1 MGTLEIDCQN
11 SDAPRSD
18 RVGSYEVHMRILVL
32 EDEDSIRRMIS
43 ALVHARGFDVVGVAT
58 GVKALDEAS
67 KTVPDV
73 AILDLMVPGA
83 FDGFEVCRR
92 LRANERTANM
102 PIIIISALDDATSRE
117 RALEAGA
124 TTYFVKPFSAI
135 ALLKELEAVKAGRP
149 LPNATLR
156 PKM

>member
-1 MGTLEIDCQN
+1 
-11 SDAPRSD
+11 
-18 RVGSYEVHMRILVL
+18 MRILVL

-43 ALVHARGFDVVGVAT
+43 ALVQARGFEVVGVGT

-67 KTVPDV
+67 KVVPDV

-92 LRANERTANM
+92 LRSNGPTAKI
-102 PIIIISALDDATSRE
+102 PIIVISALDDPGSRE
-117 RALEAGA
+117 KAMQAGA

-149 LPNATLR
+149 SPALQKAPT
-156 PKM
+156 KS

>member
-1 MGTLEIDCQN
+1 
-11 SDAPRSD
+11 
-18 RVGSYEVHMRILVL
+18 MRILVL

-43 ALVHARGFDVVGVAT
+43 ALVQARGFEVVGVSN
-58 GVKALDEAS
+58 GVKAVDEALT
-67 KTVPDV
+67 KAPDV

-92 LRANERTANM
+92 LRQNSATAKV
-102 PIIIISALDDATSRE
+102 PIIIISALDDEGSRK

-135 ALLKELEAVKAGRP
+135 ALLKELEAVKAGKPSPTSSNGPPSLKR
-149 LPNATLR
+149 
-156 PKM
+156 

>member
-1 MGTLEIDCQN
+1 
-11 SDAPRSD
+11 
-18 RVGSYEVHMRILVL
+18 MRILVL

-43 ALVHARGFDVVGVAT
+43 ALVQARGFEVVGVGT

-67 KTVPDV
+67 KVVPDV

-92 LRANERTANM
+92 LRSNGPTAKI
-102 PIIIISALDDATSRE
+102 PIIVISALDDPTSRE
-117 RALEAGA
+117 KAMQAGA

-149 LPNATLR
+149 SPALNKQPT
-156 PKM
+156 KS

>member
-1 MGTLEIDCQN
+1 
-11 SDAPRSD
+11 
-18 RVGSYEVHMRILVL
+18 MRILVL

-43 ALVHARGFDVVGVAT
+43 ALVQARGFEVVGVGT

-67 KTVPDV
+67 KVVPDV

-92 LRANERTANM
+92 LRSNGPTSKI
-102 PIIIISALDDATSRE
+102 PIIVISALDDAASRE
-117 RALEAGA
+117 KAMQAGA

-149 LPNATLR
+149 SPALQKNPTR
-156 PKM
+156 S

>member
-1 MGTLEIDCQN
+1 
-11 SDAPRSD
+11 
-18 RVGSYEVHMRILVL
+18 MRILVL

-43 ALVHARGFDVVGVAT
+43 ALVQARGFEVVGVAS
-58 GVKALDEAS
+58 GAKALDEAM

-92 LRANERTANM
+92 LRQDPRTAKI
-102 PIIIISALDDATSRE
+102 PIIIISALDDPASRKK
-117 RALEAGA
+117 ALDAGA

-135 ALLKELEAVKAGRP
+135 ALLKELEAVKAGKP
-149 LPNATLR
+149 SPSSFHMKAVK
-156 PKM
+156 PSGS

>member
-1 MGTLEIDCQN
+1 
-11 SDAPRSD
+11 
-18 RVGSYEVHMRILVL
+18 MRILVL

-43 ALVHARGFDVVGVAT
+43 ALVQARGFEVIGVGT

-67 KTVPDV
+67 KVVPDV

-92 LRANERTANM
+92 LRSNGPTAKI
-102 PIIIISALDDATSRE
+102 PIIVISALDDPTSRE
-117 RALEAGA
+117 KAMQAGA

-135 ALLKELEAVKAGRP
+135 ALLKELEAMKARRP
-149 LPNATLR
+149 SPALQKTPTKA
-156 PKM
+156 

>member
-1 MGTLEIDCQN
+1 
-11 SDAPRSD
+11 
-18 RVGSYEVHMRILVL
+18 MRILVL

-43 ALVHARGFDVVGVAT
+43 ALVQARGFEVVGVAS

-83 FDGFEVCRR
+83 FDGFEVIRR
-92 LRANERTANM
+92 LRSATPTSKI
-102 PIIIISALDDATSRE
+102 PIIVISALDDAASRE
-117 RALEAGA
+117 KAMQAGA

-135 ALLKELEAVKAGRP
+135 ALLKELEAVKAGKP
-149 LPNATLR
+149 LPSQSQSSMKAVK
-156 PKM
+156 P

>member
-1 MGTLEIDCQN
+1 
-11 SDAPRSD
+11 
-18 RVGSYEVHMRILVL
+18 MRILVL

-43 ALVHARGFDVVGVAT
+43 ALVQARGFEVIGVAN
-58 GVKALDEAS
+58 GVKAVDEAL
-67 KTVPDV
+67 TRPPDV

-92 LRANERTANM
+92 LRQSAPTSKI
-102 PIIIISALDDATSRE
+102 PIIIISALDDEGSRKK
-117 RALEAGA
+117 AMDAGA

-149 LPNATLR
+149 SPSQMNMKAV
-156 PKM
+156 KG

>member
-1 MGTLEIDCQN
+1 
-11 SDAPRSD
+11 
-18 RVGSYEVHMRILVL
+18 MRILVL

-43 ALVHARGFDVVGVAT
+43 ALVQARGFEVVGVAS

-67 KTVPDV
+67 QNTPDV

-92 LRANERTANM
+92 LRLDPRTAKI
-102 PIIIISALDDATSRE
+102 PIIIISALDDPASRE
-117 RALEAGA
+117 KAMAAGA
-124 TTYFVKPFSAI
+124 STYFVKPFSAI

-149 LPNATLR
+149 SPAL
-156 PKM
+156 KK

>member
-1 MGTLEIDCQN
+1 
-11 SDAPRSD
+11 
-18 RVGSYEVHMRILVL
+18 MRILVL

-43 ALVHARGFDVVGVAT
+43 ALVQARGFEVIGVGT

-67 KTVPDV
+67 KVVPDV

-92 LRANERTANM
+92 LRSNAPTSKI
-102 PIIIISALDDATSRE
+102 PIIVISALDDPASRE
-117 RALEAGA
+117 KAMQAGA

-149 LPNATLR
+149 SPALNKTPT
-156 PKM
+156 KT